1 MLRIRFGAP
10 IILAGLLAACGGGAA
25 PASAPQS
32 SAPAKPAASASAKP
46 AASAATSAAASAKP
60 AASASAKPAASGAAS
75 AKPAGSAAAKPGGPL
90 TKVNIGLLGS
100 SSDGGIFIAEERG
113 YFKEQGIELESARF
127 QTLVDMV
134 APTAAGQLDIA
145 AGAPAAGLYNAIG
158 RDVPIKIV
166 ADKGGTPGPEW
177 DFTGLVLRKDLL
189 DSGKVQK
196 ESDLK
201 GLRLVTS
208 GKGNSPEVALAT
220 ILKKGGLKLSDIDFQ
235 QMSFPDMVTAMANK
249 GIDGGIVIEP
259 FLSSIESQGTG
270 KVWKRNMDIFGHNQQ
285 IAVIAYGQKI
295 FNNQDLGR
303 RWMVAY
309 VKGLR
314 DYNDAFGP
322 KKQGYDDVV
331 NILAKNTTVKDPNV
345 IKKMKPAGLN
355 PDGKLDVKSMQE
367 DIDYYQEAGYLKEKV
382 DLSKLVDTSF
392 QEYAVQQL
400 GPYKA

>member
-1 MLRIRFGAP
+1 
-10 IILAGLLAACGGGAA
+10 
-25 PASAPQS
+25 
-32 SAPAKPAASASAKP
+32 
-46 AASAATSAAASAKP
+46 
-60 AASASAKPAASGAAS
+60 
-75 AKPAGSAAAKPGGPL
+75 
-90 TKVNIGLLGS
+90 
-100 SSDGGIFIAEERG
+100 
-113 YFKEQGIELESARF
+113 
-127 QTLVDMV
+127 MV